1 MGMLLA
7 PINCGTVLEQAIL
20 SPTSYWFVM
29 ILSTLASSFPVTR
42 SVTSSVTIG
51 VRIIRPRTSVQHP
64 MIPNTRAW
72 PLTPM
77 VLIHWITALLVSVC
91 AKCCCF
97 WCCFFCDFFFLL
109 EWLGVFVFLCLD
121 FIHFLVC
128 FSRFIVVLLFVFV
141 CLFGGMFWFLFLFC
155 FFVYSCS
162 CLFIVVIVF
171 GLFFI
176 VCVLVHN
183 REKSFV
189 LLSYATHELRNQNF
203 PQSEVNK

>member
-97 WCCFFCDFFFLL
+97 WCFFCDFFFWSGWGFCLSLFGFLFIFWFVLVGLL
-109 EWLGVFVFLCLD
+109 LYYCLFLFVYLGACFGFCFCFVFLFILVLVCLLLLL
-121 FIHFLVC
+121 FLVC
-128 FSRFIVVLLFVFV
+128 FLLFVFSSTT
-141 CLFGGMFWFLFLFC
+141 LKSLLFC
-155 FFVYSCS
+155 SNTLRMNYVTKTF
-162 CLFIVVIVF
+162 
-171 GLFFI
+171 
-176 VCVLVHN
+176 
-183 REKSFV
+183 
-189 LLSYATHELRNQNF
+189 LS
-203 PQSEVNK
+203 PK

>member
-1 MGMLLA
+1 MGF
-7 PINCGTVLEQAIL
+7 L
-20 SPTSYWFVM
+20 SFFV
-29 ILSTLASSFPVTR
+29 
-42 SVTSSVTIG
+42 
-51 VRIIRPRTSVQHP
+51 
-64 MIPNTRAW
+64 
-72 PLTPM
+72 
-77 VLIHWITALLVSVC
+77 WI
-91 AKCCCF
+91 
-97 WCCFFCDFFFLL
+97 
-109 EWLGVFVFLCLD
+109 

-141 CLFGGMFWFLFLFC
+141 CLFGGMFWFLCFVF